1 MLELV
6 SYGLT
11 GLAAVVVIAFCF
23 EYCGEFSLQEQRS
36 IELMDKTQRLR
47 SRRSGEQSVS
57 NIYSGVP
64 NESVRR
70 EGFRR
75 G

>member
-6 SYGLT
+6 SHGLT

-23 EYCGEFSLQEQRS
+23 EYCDEFSLLEQRP
-36 IELMDKTQRLR
+36 IELMDKTPRLL
-47 SRRSGEQSVS
+47 SLGCGKQSAN

-70 EGFRR
+70 EAFRR

>member
-23 EYCGEFSLQEQRS
+23 AYSETFSPGQEKRS
-36 IELMDKTQRLR
+36 IDRMNEAHWPL
-47 SRRSGEQSVS
+47 SRRSGEGSTGT
-57 NIYSGVP
+57 IYNGNR
-64 NESVRR
+64 NESVR
-70 EGFRR
+70 GAALH